1 MSSRQ
6 PGTEHTLKTR
16 RFRHMDAPGTAI
28 LYSWGRTGLSI
39 CTLNTHCSWCP
50 VNTRC
55 SCIYQDCFHL
65 SGLFLGRF
73 QPVYYSI
80 LIIAIPEFLLTQTFM
95 IFCYHILLWFPVFPA
110 LFTVSDF
117 SLFFLSPVISFCTAA
132 GPKTPRIR
140 RRKAGRAPY
149 NPGFPR
155 KKALLRIVKAS
166 HCRKKRLEF
175 RTGLK
180 SNNYYI
186 K

>member
-28 LYSWGRTGLSI
+28 LYSWGRTGFEHMYCKHALFLHLSRLFSFI
-39 CTLNTHCSWCP
+39 RT
-50 VNTRC
+50 VF
-55 SCIYQDCFHL
+55 IL

-80 LIIAIPEFLLTQTFM
+80 LIIAIPEFLLPQTFM
-95 IFCYHILLWFPVFPA
+95 LFCYHILLWFPVFPA

-149 NPGFPR
+149 NAGFPR
-155 KKALLRIVKAS
+155 KKTLHRIVKAS
-166 HCRKKRLEF
+166 HFRKKRLEC
-175 RTGLK
+175 RAGLK